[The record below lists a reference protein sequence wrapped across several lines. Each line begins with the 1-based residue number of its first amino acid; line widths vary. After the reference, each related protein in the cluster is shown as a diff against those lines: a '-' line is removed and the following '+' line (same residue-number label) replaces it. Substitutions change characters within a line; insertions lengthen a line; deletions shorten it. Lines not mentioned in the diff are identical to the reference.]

1 MTKLK
6 SIREKSGLSQS
17 QLAQKADISTRTLQ
31 DYEQGKRN
39 INMASAMT
47 VIKLASALNVQPIEL
62 MEEIGGKINE

>member
-17 QLAQKADISTRTLQ
+17 QLAQKANINTRTLQ

-39 INMASAMT
+39 INVASAIT
-47 VIKLASALNVQPIEL
+47 VIKLASALNVQPIDL
-62 MEEIGGKINE
+62 MEEM